1 MTPLGNYF
9 PGFLVAAVLL
19 LAAPPGWSGS
29 ENSEAEN
36 RLKGVERTLAKDREK
51 QRDLKRKA
59 AVLQR
64 ELGGLQRQLI
74 TAAAALQDHEAK
86 VSDLEAGLEY
96 LRREEKAKIRN
107 LERNHGQFAR
117 VLMALERLARRP
129 PEALIVHPLSA
140 ADMLRSAILLRAA
153 VPRIEQRA
161 DRLRGE
167 VQALAE
173 TRRHLDK
180 RRGELV
186 AASASME
193 EERGRLDALLSKKKE
208 TRRQT
213 VSESKKLERRAR
225 SMARQA
231 RSMRE
236 LLKRLLA
243 KRLEKEKDSASP
255 SPGAVVT
262 SPPAHSIKQAR
273 GTLPYPAVGRLVERY
288 GQASATGLTRKGI
301 VIETR
306 AGAQVVA
313 PHGGRVVFAGRF
325 RGYGQLLIIEHGEGY
340 HSLLAGLDRIDN
352 TIGQMVSAGEPV
364 GIMGKPKGQK
374 PTLYVELRRNGQPI
388 NPLPW
393 LAARK
398 GEVSG

>member
-1 MTPLGNYF
+1 MAAAL
-9 PGFLVAAVLL
+9 LVVAPALMVL
-19 LAAPPGWSGS
+19 APPGWSAS
-29 ENSEAEN
+29 EDTQAKA
-36 RLKGVERTLAKDREK
+36 RLKGVERALEKDREK
-51 QRDLKRKA
+51 QRALKRQADALRKE
-59 AVLQR
+59 V
-64 ELGGLQRQLI
+64 GGLQRQLI
-74 TAAAALQDHEAK
+74 AAASVLQDHEAM
-86 VSDLEAGLEY
+86 VSDLEAGLER
-96 LRREEKAKIRN
+96 LRREEEAKVRR

-129 PEALIVHPLSA
+129 PEALIVHPLGA
-140 ADMLRSAILLRAA
+140 ADMVRSAILLRAA

-167 VQALAE
+167 VRALAE
-173 TRRHLDK
+173 TRRHMDK

-186 AASASME
+186 AAAASME
-193 EERGRLDALLSKKKE
+193 DERRRLDAMLSRKKE
-208 TRRQT
+208 TRQQA
-213 VSESKKLERRAR
+213 VSESGELKRRAR
-225 SMARQA
+225 AMARQA
-231 RSMRE
+231 QSLRG
-236 LLKRLLA
+236 LLERLRA
-243 KRLEKEKDSASP
+243 KRREKEVTP
-255 SPGAVVT
+255 PPGPGAIVEP
-262 SPPAHSIKQAR
+262 PPAPSIKQAR
-273 GTLPYPAVGRLVERY
+273 GTLPFPAVGRLIVRY

-352 TIGQMVSAGEPV
+352 TIGQVVSAGEPV
-364 GIMGKPKGQK
+364 GVMGQPKGQK
-374 PTLYVELRRNGQPI
+374 PALYVELRRDGQPI

-398 GEVSG
+398 GKVSG